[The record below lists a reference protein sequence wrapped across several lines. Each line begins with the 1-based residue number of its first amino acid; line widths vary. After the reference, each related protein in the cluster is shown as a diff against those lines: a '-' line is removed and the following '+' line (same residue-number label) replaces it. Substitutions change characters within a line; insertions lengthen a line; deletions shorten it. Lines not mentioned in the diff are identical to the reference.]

1 MKIINPIGISE
12 QKQVVEA
19 TADYVDLAQQLF
31 GADFSQVTVR
41 FDLKGRAAG
50 MYRVQKGER
59 VIRYN
64 PYLFA
69 KYFDDNLAVTVPHEV
84 AHYITDMVYGL
95 RHIRPH
101 GREWRQL
108 MAEFG
113 AESSRTCNYDME
125 GIPQRVFQRFP
136 YRCDC
141 TRHDLTARRHNQIQD
156 GKKLYYC
163 RQCGSPLVPQ
173 SDASER

>member
-1 MKIINPIGISE
+1 MIEPIGIS
-12 QKQVVEA
+12 KQTLVVEA
-19 TADYVDLAQQLF
+19 TADYVERAQRLF
-31 GADFSQVTVR
+31 NGDFSQVTVR
-41 FDLKGRAAG
+41 FDLRGRAAG

-101 GREWRQL
+101 GKEWKAL

-113 AESSRTCNYDME
+113 ADASRTCNYDLE
-125 GIPQRVFQRFP
+125 GIPKRVYQRFP

-141 TRHDLTARRHNQIQD
+141 TQHDLTARRHNQIQD
-156 GKKLYYC
+156 GKKLYFC
-163 RQCGSPLVPQ
+163 RRCGSPLVPKPGQ
-173 SDASER
+173 